1 MDTVVVVLA
10 VVALVVSLGGVF
22 HRIVACAAGQG
33 QELGEVAAAVPLQVP
48 SPCRL
53 LASARRGHAHCL
65 PRLMEKRVVI
75 PPRCLLPWL
84 EIVGMESSDTPRR
97 RRGPVPCL
105 QAKPVVQATQQ
116 EQLLHVEDARA
127 SDAIVVR
134 RRRRRRKQ
142 HPLTT
147 LLRRRKMI
155 TQKKSPTTSSTTKMA
170 TNTSTSSGTKA
181 TTMTACRRKRKAA
194 AIQTS

>member
-1 MDTVVVVLA
+1 MVV
-10 VVALVVSLGGVF
+10 
-22 HRIVACAAGQG
+22 HRIVVVHRTCAA
-33 QELGEVAAAVPLQVP
+33 AAAHFHPKEWEEVTLVVVPLQVVL

-65 PRLMEKRVVI
+65 PRLTGERGVVI

-97 RRGPVPCL
+97 RRGPVICL
-105 QAKPVVQATQQ
+105 QVKPVQATQQ

-127 SDAIVVR
+127 SDVIVVRRR

-147 LLRRRKMI
+147 LLRRRKKV
-155 TQKKSPTTSSTTKMA
+155 TQKKSPTTSSTAKTA

-181 TTMTACRRKRKAA
+181 TTMTACRPKRKAA